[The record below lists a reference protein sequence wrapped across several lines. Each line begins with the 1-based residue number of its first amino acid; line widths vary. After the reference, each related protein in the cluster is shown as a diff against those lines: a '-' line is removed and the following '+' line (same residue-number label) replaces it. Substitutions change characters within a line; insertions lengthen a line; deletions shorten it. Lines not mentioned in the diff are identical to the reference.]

1 MAIPGTESLE
11 LLTDAGAV
19 LQPGF
24 VGLSAPEWLR
34 RRLGS
39 GELGGV
45 ALFGRNIRTPQQVA
59 ALTAEMYALNPDLLV
74 ATDEEGGDVTRLEV
88 TSGSSYPGNLA
99 LGEVDDPDLTRR
111 VARSIG
117 LDLASVGINLDYAP
131 DADVNSN
138 PDNPVIGVRSFG
150 ADGDLAARHTAAY
163 VRGLQSA
170 GVAACAKH
178 FPGHGDTSG
187 DSHLG
192 LPRIDLTPEQ
202 VQEHLKP
209 FRAAIAADV
218 KAIMTAHILFP
229 AYDGALPA
237 TMSREILTGLLR
249 EELGYRGLIVTD
261 GIEMGAISG
270 THGVAAGS
278 VRAIAAGADTIC
290 VGGGLDDEAAFL
302 YLRDALVWAV
312 REGRLPAERL
322 HEAAERN
329 RAVARWSAAERRAQA
344 GAHGEVGIGLT
355 AARRALRIHGEL
367 RPVRG
372 VPHVVE
378 FAPGAN
384 IAVGDD
390 TPGGV
395 RSAGRTRPRH
405 HARPDRRPGDP
416 HGGLRPA
423 ARPGG
428 RRGGRRGRRPAA
440 GGGRRPAAGGRGAR
454 RAPAPVDAA
463 GRAGPGH
470 RPPGRR
476 GGGDRHRAR
485 PRRHLRGPRGDRAG
499 HPRRRPGLRGGRGG
513 GAGRTVAGGRAGLTG
528 AHDARG
534 GRGRPRPPRCS
545 VPGGCRRRRPPAGPA

>member
-1 MAIPGTESLE
+1 MAIPGTESVE

-24 VGLSAPEWLR
+24 AGLTAPEWLR

-59 ALTAEMYALNPDLLV
+59 ALTAEMYALNPELLI

-88 TSGSSYPGNLA
+88 SSGSSYPGNLA
-99 LGEVDDPDLTRR
+99 LGEVDDTDLTER
-111 VARSIG
+111 VARAIG
-117 LDLASVGINLDYAP
+117 LDLSSVGINLDYAP

-150 ADGDLAARHTAAY
+150 ADGDLAARHTAAW

-192 LPRIDLTPEQ
+192 LPRIDLNPEQ

-209 FRAAIAADV
+209 FRAAIAAGV
-218 KAIMTAHILFP
+218 KSIMTAHILFP
-229 AYDGALPA
+229 AYDADLPA

-249 EELGYRGLIVTD
+249 GELGYTGLIVTD

-270 THGVAAGS
+270 THGVAAGA
-278 VRAIAAGADTIC
+278 VKAVAAGADTIC
-290 VGGGLDDEAAFL
+290 VGGGLQDEAAFL

-312 REGRLPAERL
+312 REGRLSAERL

-329 RAVARWSAAERRAQA
+329 RAVARWSAAERAARA
-344 GAHGEVGIGLT
+344 GTHGEVGIGLT
-355 AARRALRIHGEL
+355 AARRALRIHGDL
-367 RPVRG
+367 RPLEG

-378 FAPGAN
+378 FSPGAN
-384 IAVGDD
+384 IAVGDQ
-390 TPGGV
+390 TPWGV
-395 RSAGRTRPRH
+395 SGPLTELVPGTTHTRVGAPATRIEGSGLLHVAVAAEGSDVDVRPLLGAAVNRPLVIVVRDVHRH
-405 HARPDRRPGDP
+405 PWMLRAALAMTAVRPDAVVVEIGTAHALADTFGSSGTTVLAT
-416 HGGLRPA
+416 HGGARVCGVA
-423 ARPGG
+423 A
-428 RRGGRRGRRPAA
+428 AEA
-440 GGGRRPAAGGRGAR
+440 
-454 RAPAPVDAA
+454 
-463 GRAGPGH
+463 
-470 RPPGRR
+470 
-476 GGGDRHRAR
+476 
-485 PRRHLRGPRGDRAG
+485 L
-499 HPRRRPGLRGGRGG
+499 
-513 GAGRTVAGGRAGLTG
+513 AGLVLG
-528 AHDARG
+528 AA
-534 GRGRPRPPRCS
+534 S
-545 VPGGCRRRRPPAGPA
+545 A

>member
-1 MAIPGTESLE
+1 MAIPGTESVE
-11 LLTDAGAV
+11 LIGDAGAV

-24 VGLSAPEWLR
+24 TGLTAPDWLR

-59 ALTAEMYALNPDLLV
+59 RLTAELYALNGDLLV

-88 TSGSSYPGNLA
+88 ASGSSYPGNLA
-99 LGEVDDPDLTRR
+99 LGAVDDTDLTER

-117 LDLASVGINLDYAP
+117 FDLSSVGVNLDYAP

-150 ADGDLAARHTAAY
+150 GDGELAARHTAAY

-178 FPGHGDTSG
+178 FPGHGDTAG

-202 VQEHLKP
+202 FQEHLLP
-209 FRAAIAADV
+209 FRAAIAAGV
-218 KAIMTAHILFP
+218 KSIMTAHILFP
-229 AYDGALPA
+229 AYDPHLPA

-249 EELGYRGLIVTD
+249 EELGFQGLIVTD

-270 THGVAAGS
+270 THGVAAGA
-278 VRAIAAGADTIC
+278 VKAIAAGADTIC
-290 VGGGLDDEAAFL
+290 VGGGLQDEAAFL

-329 RAVARWSAAERRAQA
+329 RAVARWSAAVREAQV
-344 GAHGEVGIGLT
+344 GTHGEVGIGLA
-355 AARRALRIHGEL
+355 AARRALRVHGEL
-367 RPVRG
+367 RPLRG

-378 FAPGAN
+378 FSPGAN
-384 IAVGDD
+384 IAVGDETPWGVAGPLAELVPGTTRARVGAPATRLEGSGLLHVAVAAEGAEVD
-390 TPGGV
+390 TAPLLGAAVGRPLVVVV
-395 RSAGRTRPRH
+395 RDVHRH
-405 HARPDRRPGDP
+405 GWMRRAALALTAARPDAVVVEIGTAHGVAEVFADRGTTVLAT
-416 HGGLRPA
+416 HGGARVCGIAAAEALAGLAVPA
-423 ARPGG
+423 ARS
-428 RRGGRRGRRPAA
+428 
-440 GGGRRPAAGGRGAR
+440 
-454 RAPAPVDAA
+454 
-463 GRAGPGH
+463 H
-470 RPPGRR
+470 
-476 GGGDRHRAR
+476 
-485 PRRHLRGPRGDRAG
+485 
-499 HPRRRPGLRGGRGG
+499 
-513 GAGRTVAGGRAGLTG
+513 
-528 AHDARG
+528 
-534 GRGRPRPPRCS
+534 
-545 VPGGCRRRRPPAGPA
+545 

>member
-1 MAIPGTESLE
+1 MAIPGTESVE

-24 VGLSAPEWLR
+24 AGLTAPEWLR

-59 ALTAEMYALNPDLLV
+59 ALTAEMYALNPDLLI

-99 LGEVDDPDLTRR
+99 LGEVDDTDLTEQ
-111 VARSIG
+111 VARAIG
-117 LDLASVGINLDYAP
+117 LDLASVGVNLDYAP

-150 ADGDLAARHTAAY
+150 ADGDLAARHTAAW

-192 LPRIDLTPEQ
+192 LPRIDLSAEQ

-209 FRAAIAADV
+209 FRAAIAAGV
-218 KAIMTAHILFP
+218 KSIMTAHILFP
-229 AYDGALPA
+229 AYDGQLPA

-249 EELGYRGLIVTD
+249 EELGFRGLIVTD

-278 VRAIAAGADTIC
+278 VRAVAAGADTIC
-290 VGGGLDDEAAFL
+290 VGGGLQDEAAFL

-312 REGRLPAERL
+312 REGRLSAERL

-329 RAVARWSAAERRAQA
+329 RAVARWSAAERAARA
-344 GAHGEVGIGLT
+344 GAHAEVGIGLA

-367 RPVRG
+367 RPLEG

-378 FAPGAN
+378 FSPGAN
-384 IAVGDD
+384 IAVGDQ
-390 TPGGV
+390 TPWGV
-395 RSAGRTRPRH
+395 SGPLTELVPGTTHTRVGAPATRIEGSGLLHVAVAAEGADVDVRPLLGAAVNRPLVIVVRDVHRH
-405 HARPDRRPGDP
+405 PWMLRAALAMTAVRPDAVVVEIGTA
-416 HGGLRPA
+416 HGLA
-423 ARPGG
+423 DTF
-428 RRGGRRGRRPAA
+428 
-440 GGGRRPAAGGRGAR
+440 GGRGTTVLAT
-454 RAPAPVDAA
+454 
-463 GRAGPGH
+463 H
-470 RPPGRR
+470 
-476 GGGDRHRAR
+476 
-485 PRRHLRGPRGDRAG
+485 
-499 HPRRRPGLRGGRGG
+499 G
-513 GAGRTVAGGRAGLTG
+513 GARVCGVAAAEALAGLVLG
-528 AHDARG
+528 AA
-534 GRGRPRPPRCS
+534 S
-545 VPGGCRRRRPPAGPA
+545 A